1 MMQTVVVVS
10 QKGGTGKTTLAVHL
24 AVESERNGKPA
35 VIIDI
40 DPQASASAWRD
51 LRRDGVGPV
60 VQSAQSARLDPI
72 LKASAEAGAKL
83 VLIDTPA
90 RSENPA
96 LDAIRAAD
104 LALVPCRPG
113 YFDTAAIR
121 FTSNLLKL
129 AGKPGFVVF
138 SQVPAR
144 AEGLLAE
151 IREVLAGYELAV
163 APVSIHLRAAYLHA
177 IPGGQAAQEY
187 DPKGKATSE
196 IRDLFRWLDKTMAK
210 QLAGKIAK

>member
-1 MMQTVVVVS
+1 VHTVVVVS

-40 DPQASASAWRD
+40 DPQASASAWHD
-51 LRRDGVGPV
+51 LRRDGAGPA
-60 VQSAQSARLDPI
+60 VQSAQSARLGPI
-72 LKASAEAGAKL
+72 LKAAAEAGAKL

-144 AEGLLAE
+144 AESLLTE
-151 IREVLAGYELAV
+151 IREALAGYELAV

-196 IRDLFRWLDKTMAK
+196 IRDLFHWLNITMAK
-210 QLAGKIAK
+210 QFASKLSS

>member
-1 MMQTVVVVS
+1 VVVLS

-51 LRRDGVGPV
+51 LRRDDAGPAV
-60 VQSAQSARLDPI
+60 QSVQSARPGPV
-72 LKASAEAGAKL
+72 LKAAAEAGAKL

-96 LDAIRAAD
+96 LDAIRVAD

-144 AEGLLAE
+144 AESLLAE
-151 IREVLAGYELAV
+151 IREALVGYELAV

-177 IPGGQAAQEY
+177 IPGGQVAQEY
-187 DPKGKATSE
+187 DPRGKATSE
-196 IRDLFRWLDKTMAK
+196 IRDLFHWLNAVMIK
-210 QLAGKIAK
+210 QLASNIKT